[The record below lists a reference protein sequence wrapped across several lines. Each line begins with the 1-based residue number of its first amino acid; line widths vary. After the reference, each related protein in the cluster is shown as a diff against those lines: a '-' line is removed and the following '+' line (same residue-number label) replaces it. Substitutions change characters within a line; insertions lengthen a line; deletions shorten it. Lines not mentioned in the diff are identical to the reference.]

1 MTAKSTMSNNRMP
14 TNLVSRNTLL
24 FTALAAALF
33 AAAPVFAQDAPP
45 DTTET
50 DAGVPKD
57 RLVDEY
63 ADPLFAGDELA
74 AGEAITGLRT
84 GGDFTVVTTTTQ
96 QATNPDGTPATNPDG
111 TPKMETVTVE
121 TVVANANG
129 PMGWGEVDH
138 SLGLAQA
145 LVDNGQAA
153 SFEEA
158 LLGAP
163 ITTTVTN
170 PDGTTTTTTTYEG
183 GLLEMR
189 ADGMGWGQIAK
200 ELGFKSLGEVKSGR
214 AFADADAEVEASVA
228 SDKAIKGKDTAKAAQ
243 ESRGKS
249 ADHKADRVAKAERV
263 TGKPEKV
270 ERIAKVDRP
279 EKIDRPERPERPS
292 KPERIGRP

>member
-1 MTAKSTMSNNRMP
+1 MNAKSMLSK
-14 TNLVSRNTLL
+14 NTLL

-33 AAAPVFAQDAPP
+33 AAAPVFAQDVPP
-45 DTTET
+45 DATEA

-63 ADPLFAGDELA
+63 ADPLFAGDDVA
-74 AGEAITGLRT
+74 AGDAVTALRT
-84 GGDFTVVTTTTQ
+84 GGDFTVVTTTTRQ
-96 QATNPDGTPATNPDG
+96 VTNPDGTPATNPDG

-121 TVVANANG
+121 SFVANPNG

-153 SFEEA
+153 GFEDA
-158 LLGAP
+158 LLGAAT
-163 ITTTVTN
+163 TTTVTN
-170 PDGTTTTTTTYEG
+170 PDGTTTTTTTYSG
-183 GLLEMR
+183 GLLQMR

-214 AFADADAEVEASVA
+214 AFADADAEADATATVA
-228 SDKAIKGKDTAKAAQ
+228 GDRAAKGKETGKATHDNN
-243 ESRGKS
+243 GKS
-249 ADHKADRVAKAERV
+249 SDHKPDRVAKADRAAKPDRV

-270 ERIAKVDRP
+270 ERIARVERPAKVD
-279 EKIDRPERPERPS
+279 RPERPS
-292 KPERIGRP
+292 KPERVGRP

>member
-1 MTAKSTMSNNRMP
+1 MTAKKN
-14 TNLVSRNTLL
+14 VL
-24 FTALAAALF
+24 FAALAAALVSTGLL
-33 AAAPVFAQDAPP
+33 AAPAFAQDAPP
-45 DTTET
+45 PPETTET

-63 ADPLFAGDELA
+63 ADPLFAGDEVA
-74 AGEAITGLRT
+74 AGDAVTALRT
-84 GGDFTVVTTTTQ
+84 GGDFTITTTTTQ
-96 QATNPDGTPATNPDG
+96 QAKNPDGTLATNPDG

-121 TVVANANG
+121 TAIANANG

-145 LVDNGQAA
+145 LVDNGQAG

-158 LLGAP
+158 LLGTA
-163 ITTTVTN
+163 TTSTVTN

-214 AFADADAEVEASVA
+214 YADAESETEAEATATVA
-228 SDKAIKGKDTAKAAQ
+228 SDKSAKGKDTAKAAR
-243 ESRGKS
+243 EKTHGKS
-249 ADHKADRVAKAERV
+249 VGHKPDRAAKAERV

-279 EKIDRPERPERPS
+279 ERIDRPERPS
-292 KPERIGRP
+292 KPERGGRP

>member
-1 MTAKSTMSNNRMP
+1 MTAKH
-14 TNLVSRNTLL
+14 TLL
-24 FTALAAALF
+24 FVALAATLF
-33 AAAPVFAQDAPP
+33 AATPAFAQDVPP
-45 DTTET
+45 DATET

-63 ADPLFAGDELA
+63 ADPLFAGDEVA
-74 AGEAITGLRT
+74 AGDAITALRT
-84 GGDFTVVTTTTQ
+84 GGGLTVVSTVTR

-145 LVDNGQAA
+145 LVEGGQAGT
-153 SFEEA
+153 FDEA
-158 LLGAP
+158 LLGAAV
-163 ITTTVTN
+163 TTTVTN

-183 GLLEMR
+183 GILEMR

-214 AFADADAEVEASVA
+214 YADAEAGTTTVAADAKGKGAAKVA
-228 SDKAIKGKDTAKAAQ
+228 S

-249 ADHKADRVAKAERV
+249 AEHKPERAAKAERV

-270 ERIAKVDRP
+270 ERIAKVERP
-279 EKIDRPERPERPS
+279 AKIDRPERPS
-292 KPERIGRP
+292 KPDRVGRP